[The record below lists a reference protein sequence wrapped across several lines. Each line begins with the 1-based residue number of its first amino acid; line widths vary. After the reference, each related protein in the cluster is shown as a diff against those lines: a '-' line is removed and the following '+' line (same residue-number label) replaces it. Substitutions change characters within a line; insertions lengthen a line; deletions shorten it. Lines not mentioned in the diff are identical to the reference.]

1 MPFKPNPNGPASH
14 GPRFSSG
21 GPLRSANWAT
31 PHARVST
38 PSSVT
43 APSVLRVTAFGGG
56 LCYVLQLLVGL
67 CYVLQLLAGA
77 VLRVTALAG
86 AVLRGYGPL
95 NSLKGTLK

>member
-1 MPFKPNPNGPASH
+1 MWLAKNGDDH
-14 GPRFSSG
+14 RSG
-21 GPLRSANWAT
+21 
-31 PHARVST
+31 ST

-43 APSVLRVTAFGGG
+43 VPSVLRVTAFGGG

>member
-1 MPFKPNPNGPASH
+1 MRGE
-14 GPRFSSG
+14 GEE
-21 GPLRSANWAT
+21 
-31 PHARVST
+31 ST

-56 LCYVLQLLVGL
+56 LCYVLR
-67 CYVLQLLAGA
+67 LLAGA

>member
-1 MPFKPNPNGPASH
+1 MTGAAGRNSMAVHK
-14 GPRFSSG
+14 
-21 GPLRSANWAT
+21 LRSFITFAL
-31 PHARVST
+31 PR
-38 PSSVT
+38 P
-43 APSVLRVTAFGGG
+43 VLRPR
-56 LCYVLQLLVGL
+56 L